1 MTVLKIQ
8 TGSDNPI
15 LREKSTPIDNIDKSI
30 KKLAKDMLETMNAN
44 NGLGI
49 AAPQVGVNKRM
60 FITTINQGTDHEG
73 LITMIN
79 PVVEFTN
86 DELEEGEEGCL
97 SLPELFKPV
106 TRHKFVRVKYKDL
119 KNNNHILD
127 LEGLNARVIQHE
139 TDHLDGILF
148 IDRVDEVI

>member
-1 MTVLKIQ
+1 MTKLKIQ
-8 TGSDNPI
+8 TGAENPI
-15 LREKSTPIDNIDKSI
+15 LRQKSTPIDTIDKST

-60 FITTINQGTDHEG
+60 FITTINMGTDHEG

-79 PVVEFTN
+79 PYIEFPN
-86 DELEEGEEGCL
+86 DEKETGEEGCL
-97 SLPELFKPV
+97 SLPELYKPV
-106 TRHKFVRVKYKDL
+106 TRHKYVRVKYKDL
-119 KNNNHILD
+119 KNNDQILD

-148 IDRVDEVI
+148 IDRVDE

>member
-8 TGSDNPI
+8 TGAENPI
-15 LREKSTPIDNIDKSI
+15 LRQESTPIDTIDKST
-30 KKLAKDMLETMNAN
+30 KKLAKDMVETMNAN

-60 FITTINQGTDHEG
+60 FITTINLGTDHEG

-79 PVVEFTN
+79 PQIEFPN
-86 DELEEGEEGCL
+86 DENETGEEGCL
-97 SLPELFKPV
+97 SLPELYKPV
-106 TRHKFVRVKYKDL
+106 TRHKYVRVKYEDL
-119 KNNNHILD
+119 KGNNQILD

-148 IDRVDEVI
+148 TDRVDE

>member
-8 TGSDNPI
+8 TGPENPI
-15 LREKSTPIDNIDKSI
+15 LRKKSTPIENIDKSI
-30 KKLAKDMLETMNAN
+30 KKLAKDMVETMNAN

-49 AAPQVGVNKRM
+49 AAPQVGINKRM
-60 FITTINQGTDHEG
+60 FITTINIGQDNEG

-79 PVVEFTN
+79 PEIEFLN
-86 DELEEGEEGCL
+86 EEMESGEEGCL
-97 SLPELFKPV
+97 SLPELFKQV
-106 TRHKFVRVKYKDL
+106 TRHKNVRVKYKDL
-119 KNNNHILD
+119 KGNEHILE

-148 IDRVDEVI
+148 IDRVDE

>member
-8 TGSDNPI
+8 IGADNPI
-15 LREKSTPIDNIDKSI
+15 LRQKSIPIDNIDKSI
-30 KKLAKDMLETMNAN
+30 KKLAKDMAETMNAN
-44 NGLGI
+44 NGLGL
-49 AAPQVGVNKRM
+49 AAPQVGINKRI
-60 FITTINQGTDHEG
+60 FVTTINQGTDHEG

-79 PVVEFTN
+79 PEIEFTN
-86 DELEEGEEGCL
+86 DELETGEEGCL

-106 TRHKFVRVKYKDL
+106 TRHKYVRVKYKDL
-119 KNNNHILD
+119 KNSDHILD

-148 IDRVDEVI
+148 IDRIDEK

>member
-8 TGSDNPI
+8 IGADNPI
-15 LREKSTPIDNIDKSI
+15 LRQKSTSIDNIDKSI
-30 KKLAKDMLETMNAN
+30 KKLAKDMAETMNAN
-44 NGLGI
+44 NGLGL
-49 AAPQVGVNKRM
+49 AAPQVGINKRI
-60 FITTINQGTDHEG
+60 FVTTINQGTDHEG

-79 PVVEFTN
+79 PEIEFTN
-86 DELEEGEEGCL
+86 DELETGEEGCL

-106 TRHKFVRVKYKDL
+106 TRHKYVRVKYKDL
-119 KNNNHILD
+119 KNSDHILD

-148 IDRVDEVI
+148 IDRIDEK

>member
-8 TGSDNPI
+8 TGKENPI
-15 LREKSTPIDNIDKSI
+15 LRQKSTPIDSIDKSV

-49 AAPQVGVNKRM
+49 AAPQVGLNKRM
-60 FITTINQGTDHEG
+60 FITTINMGTDHEG

-79 PVVEFTN
+79 PEFEFLN
-86 DELEEGEEGCL
+86 DEEETGEEGCL
-97 SLPELFKPV
+97 SLPELYKPV
-106 TRHKFVRVKYKDL
+106 TRHKYIRVKYQDL
-119 KNNNHILD
+119 KGNNHMLD
-127 LEGLNARVIQHE
+127 LSGLNARVIQHE

-148 IDRVDEVI
+148 IDRVDE